1 MHKRQGELC
10 DAENRARNPQR
21 YRASAQG
28 RVFPRVR
35 IQNAR
40 SHVRLDQRGGL
51 TITSK
56 EQAPQKTM
64 RGLFLMQRIVR
75 DAEGHQYP
83 YR

>member
-21 YRASAQG
+21 YRASAQR

-51 TITSK
+51 
-56 EQAPQKTM
+56 
-64 RGLFLMQRIVR
+64 
-75 DAEGHQYP
+75 
-83 YR
+83 